1 MHTRSCESGFTL
13 AEMLISLALM
23 ALLVTAA
30 AMGIHAAQ
38 VSHAYNTE
46 KADLVARVRG
56 VLDRIARD
64 IRRADSFSVPDGDD
78 KVVTIT
84 MPDGSTR
91 AYEWD
96 GEDGGDL
103 TLTVD
108 GGTPATLTGFVHSFV
123 VSDDNQPTC
132 EVRLELV
139 GDKAATEASIT
150 ATPRKELF

>member
-46 KADLVARVRG
+46 KADLVARARG

-96 GEDGGDL
+96 AGDL

-123 VSDDNQPTC
+123 VSDDNQPAC
-132 EVRLELV
+132 KIWLELV
-139 GDKAATEASIT
+139 GDKAATEAFIT